1 MRNCLTYA
9 LSRWHEHGGA
19 LRIVRSRHWGMP
31 HVLHEAQDGTVTHY
45 VPPRALGKP
54 IQSLLGFPGK
64 VRTGDNVVRG
74 PMPLLGIVVGAWL
87 LPLVATGWAI
97 GRLWRR
103 AWA

>member
-1 MRNCLTYA
+1 MNCLTYA

-31 HVLHEAQDGTVTHY
+31 HVLHEAQDGTITHY
-45 VPPRALGKP
+45 VPFRTLDKP
-54 IQSLLGFPGK
+54 IQSLLGFDGK
-64 VRTGDNVVRG
+64 VRTGDNVGRG

-87 LPLVATGWAI
+87 LALLATGWAM

-103 AWA
+103 VCV

>member
-1 MRNCLTYA
+1 
-9 LSRWHEHGGA
+9 
-19 LRIVRSRHWGMP
+19 MP

-45 VPPRALGKP
+45 VPPRALGKL
-54 IQSLLGFPGK
+54 IQSLLGFDGK
-64 VRTGDNVVRG
+64 VRTGDAAVRG

-103 AWA
+103 AWE